1 MPSWQTLP
9 LWSIERGLLLSS
21 LNLFGLV
28 ERLMPVCP
36 DNDYNVDFR
45 SQYPI
50 PGIEPGKRLKVAI
63 PYSILE

>member
-1 MPSWQTLP
+1 ML
-9 LWSIERGLLLSS
+9 
-21 LNLFGLV
+21 
-28 ERLMPVCP
+28 VCP

-50 PGIEPGKRLKVAI
+50 PGVEPGKRLKVAI

>member
-9 LWSIERGLLLSS
+9 LCIIGRGLLLNS
-21 LNLFGLV
+21 LNLFGLA
-28 ERLMPVCP
+28 ERLMLVYS

-50 PGIEPGKRLKVAI
+50 PGVEPGKRLKVAI